1 MRPRLRYSVLLVLAV
16 VVAGCSGD
24 SSDGDS
30 GGSSDASPSGGGAE
44 LVRVPA
50 DAATITEA
58 VAAVAEG
65 GMVLVD
71 AGTYPEAVVVDKA
84 DVTIRGADRNA
95 VVVDGEGERAIG
107 ILGIAD
113 GVRVQNLT
121 ATRHTLAGVLI
132 SGVHDA
138 SGNVPGDGYS
148 SEEPEEELLQ
158 RYEVRNV
165 TATNNGLY
173 GIYAFHSQHGAIV
186 DSYASG
192 GADSGF
198 YLGQCVDC
206 DAVVTGNVAERNAVG
221 FENANAS
228 GGVLITGNR
237 FAGNRVGL
245 TLTSDYQEAFV
256 PQRDNV
262 VVGNVISDN
271 VQPDSPAQAEGGF
284 GVGIGI
290 AGGQQNVIERNLIG
304 GNTTAGTLIGSA
316 EDVPSLDNRF
326 VANQFSRNRVDIA
339 DISTERAPSS
349 GTCLDGNGSASVL
362 PDAIAAAV
370 CPAGTP
376 AISGAALTDVPPAP
390 PGVPFLDV
398 TLPGPQPQLEGDLS
412 AVPEPLPGTPERP
425 AIDGLPVPDPGL
437 LADRSALS
445 PG

>member
-1 MRPRLRYSVLLVLAV
+1 MRPRLRHAALLVVALVA
-16 VVAGCSGD
+16 AGCS
-24 SSDGDS
+24 SSDDS
-30 GGSSDASPSGGGAE
+30 DGGSPDASPSAGGAE
-44 LVRVPA
+44 VVRVPA

-58 VAAVAEG
+58 VAAVAPG
-65 GMVLVD
+65 GLVLIE
-71 AGTYPEAVVVDKA
+71 AGTYPEAVVVDKP
-84 DVTIRGADRNA
+84 DVTVRGLDRNG

-138 SGNVPGDGYS
+138 SGNVPGGGYS
-148 SEEPEEELLQ
+148 SEAPEAELLQ

-165 TATNNGLY
+165 TSTNNGLY

-198 YLGQCVDC
+198 YLGQCEDC
-206 DAVVTGNVAERNAVG
+206 DAVVSGNVAERNAVG

-256 PQRDNV
+256 PQRDNL
-262 VVGNVISDN
+262 VVGNVITDN

-284 GVGIGI
+284 GIGIGI

-304 GNTTAGTLIGSA
+304 GNTTAGTLISSA

-326 VANQFSRNRVDIA
+326 VANAFAANRVDIA
-339 DISTERAPSS
+339 DVSTDRAPST

-362 PDAIAAAV
+362 PDALAAAV

-376 AISGAALTDVPPAP
+376 AISGAALGEVPAAP

-398 TLPGPQPQLEGDLS
+398 TPPGPQPDLEGDLT
-412 AVPEPLPGTPERP
+412 AVPDPLPATPERP
-425 AIDGLPVPDPGL
+425 ATDALPVPDAAL
-437 LADRSALS
+437 LADRSAL
-445 PG
+445 

>member
-1 MRPRLRYSVLLVLAV
+1 MKARRLSPALLALVLTVTA
-16 VVAGCSGD
+16 CSGD
-24 SSDGDS
+24 DGGS
-30 GGSSDASPSGGGAE
+30 GGSGAGSASPSAGAE

-50 DAATITEA
+50 DAATIAEG
-58 VAAVAEG
+58 VAAVAPG
-65 GMVLVD
+65 GMVLID
-71 AGTYPEAVVVDKA
+71 AGTYPEAVVVDKP
-84 DVTIRGADRNA
+84 DVTVRGADRNA
-95 VVVDGEGERAIG
+95 VVVDGEGERSIG

-121 ATRHTLAGVLI
+121 ATRYLVAGVLI

-138 SGNVPGDGYS
+138 TGNVPGDGYS
-148 SEEPEEELLQ
+148 SAAPEADLLQ

-165 TATNNGLY
+165 TASNNGLY

-198 YLGQCVDC
+198 YLGQCVGC
-206 DAVVTGNVAERNAVG
+206 DAVVSGNVAERNAVG

-228 GGVLITGNR
+228 GPVLITGNR

-256 PQRDNV
+256 PQQDNL
-262 VVGNVISDN
+262 VVGNVITDN
-271 VQPDSPAQAEGGF
+271 VQADSPSQAEGGF

-316 EDVPSLDNRF
+316 EDVPSLGNRF
-326 VANQFSRNRVDIA
+326 VANTFSANRVDIA
-339 DISTERAPSS
+339 DISTARAPSN
-349 GTCLDGNGSASVL
+349 GTCLDGNGFASVL
-362 PDAIAAAV
+362 PDALATAI
-370 CPAGTP
+370 CPAGTT
-376 AISGAALTDVPPAP
+376 AISGVTLTDVPAAP

-398 TLPGPQPQLEGDLS
+398 TPPGPQPGLEGDLT
-412 AVPEPLPGTPERP
+412 AVPAPLPATPERP
-425 AIDGLPVPDPGL
+425 AIDTLPVPGAAL
-437 LADRSALS
+437 LADRSAL
-445 PG
+445 

>member
-1 MRPRLRYSVLLVLAV
+1 MKRLLTAVFVSLLVAS
-16 VVAGCSGD
+16 CSSGD
-24 SSDGDS
+24 DDSASSES
-30 GGSSDASPSGGGAE
+30 GPTGGGAD

-50 DAATITEA
+50 DAATISEA
-58 VAAVAEG
+58 VGAVAEG
-65 GMVLVD
+65 GLVLVD

-84 DVTIRGADRNA
+84 DVTIRGADRDA

-138 SGNVPGDGYS
+138 TGNVPGDGYT
-148 SEEPEEELLQ
+148 SEAPEAEPLQ

-198 YLGQCVDC
+198 YLGQCTDC

-256 PQRDNV
+256 PQRDNL
-262 VVGNVISDN
+262 VVGNVITDN

-304 GNTTAGTLIGSA
+304 GNTTAGTLISSA

-326 VANQFSRNRVDIA
+326 VANTFSANRIDIA
-339 DISTERAPSS
+339 DVSTERAPSN
-349 GTCLDGNGSASVL
+349 GTCLDGNGFASVL
-362 PDAIAAAV
+362 PEAIATAV

-376 AISGAALTDVPPAP
+376 AISGVALTDVPVAP

-398 TLPGPQPQLEGDLS
+398 TLPGPQPGLEGDLA
-412 AVPEPLPGTPERP
+412 AVPDPLPDTPERP
-425 AIDGLPVPDPGL
+425 ATDALPVPDATL
-437 LADRSALS
+437 LADRSAL
-445 PG
+445 

>member
-1 MRPRLRYSVLLVLAV
+1 MSPRFHFAALLVVAV

-24 SSDGDS
+24 DEPASSETTP
-30 GGSSDASPSGGGAE
+30 AGGGA
-44 LVRVPA
+44 LVVRVPA
-50 DAATITEA
+50 DAATIGAA

-65 GMVLVD
+65 GLVLVE
-71 AGTYPEAVVVDKA
+71 AGTYPEAVVVDKPG
-84 DVTIRGADRNA
+84 VTVRGADRNA
-95 VVVDGEGERAIG
+95 VIVDGQGERAIG

-132 SGVHDA
+132 SGVHDET
-138 SGNVPGDGYS
+138 GNVPGDGYT
-148 SEEPEEELLQ
+148 SEAPEAALLQ

-173 GIYAFHSQHGAIV
+173 GIYAFHAQHGAIV
-186 DSYASG
+186 GSYASG

-198 YLGQCVDC
+198 YLGQCEDC
-206 DAVVTGNVAERNAVG
+206 DAVVAGNVAERNAVG

-256 PQRDNV
+256 PQRDNL
-262 VVGNVISDN
+262 VVGNVITDN
-271 VQPDSPAQAEGGF
+271 VQADSPAQAEGGF

-304 GNTTAGTLIGSA
+304 GNTTAGTLISSA
-316 EDVPSLDNRF
+316 EDVPSLGNRF
-326 VANQFSRNRVDIA
+326 VANTFSANRVDIA
-339 DISTERAPSS
+339 DVSTERAPSN
-349 GTCLDGNGSASVL
+349 GTCLEGNGFASVL
-362 PDAIAAAV
+362 PEAIATAV

-376 AISGAALTDVPPAP
+376 DISGVALTDVLVAP

-398 TLPGPQPQLEGDLS
+398 TLPGSQPGLEGDLG
-412 AVPEPLPGTPERP
+412 AVPEPLPDAPERP
-425 AIDGLPVPDPGL
+425 ATDSLPVPDAGL
-437 LADRSALS
+437 LADRSAL
-445 PG
+445 

>member
-1 MRPRLRYSVLLVLAV
+1 
-16 VVAGCSGD
+16 
-24 SSDGDS
+24 
-30 GGSSDASPSGGGAE
+30 
-44 LVRVPA
+44 
-50 DAATITEA
+50 
-58 VAAVAEG
+58 
-65 GMVLVD
+65 MVLVD
-71 AGTYPEAVVVDKA
+71 AGTYPEAVVVDKP

-148 SEEPEEELLQ
+148 SEAPEEELLQ

-192 GADSGF
+192 GADSGL
-198 YLGQCVDC
+198 YLGQCEDC

-256 PQRDNV
+256 PQRDNL
-262 VVGNVISDN
+262 VVGNVITDN
-271 VQPDSPAQAEGGF
+271 VQADSPAQAEGGF
-284 GVGIGI
+284 
-290 AGGQQNVIERNLIG
+290 
-304 GNTTAGTLIGSA
+304 
-316 EDVPSLDNRF
+316 
-326 VANQFSRNRVDIA
+326 
-339 DISTERAPSS
+339 
-349 GTCLDGNGSASVL
+349 
-362 PDAIAAAV
+362 
-370 CPAGTP
+370 
-376 AISGAALTDVPPAP
+376 
-390 PGVPFLDV
+390 
-398 TLPGPQPQLEGDLS
+398 
-412 AVPEPLPGTPERP
+412 
-425 AIDGLPVPDPGL
+425 
-437 LADRSALS
+437 
-445 PG
+445 

>member
-1 MRPRLRYSVLLVLAV
+1 MNARLRYPALLALAL
-16 VVAGCSGD
+16 VVAACSGD
-24 SSDGDS
+24 SGDDGGS
-30 GGSSDASPSGGGAE
+30 GGSGGGSASPAAGAE

-50 DAATITEA
+50 DAATIAAAVDA
-58 VAAVAEG
+58 VAPG
-65 GMVLVD
+65 GMVLIE
-71 AGTYPEAVVVDKA
+71 AGTYPEAVVVDKP
-84 DVTIRGADRNA
+84 DVTVRGADRNA
-95 VVVDGEGERAIG
+95 VIVDGEGERAVG

-121 ATRHTLAGVLI
+121 ATRYTLAGVLI

-138 SGNVPGDGYS
+138 SGTVPGDGYS
-148 SEEPEEELLQ
+148 SAAPEEELLQ

-165 TATNNGLY
+165 TASNNGLY

-206 DAVVTGNVAERNAVG
+206 DAVVSGNVAERNAVG

-228 GGVLITGNR
+228 GAVLITGNR

-256 PQRDNV
+256 PQQDNL
-262 VVGNVISDN
+262 VVGNVITDN
-271 VQPDSPAQAEGGF
+271 VQADSPAQAEGGF

-290 AGGQQNVIERNLIG
+290 TGGQQNVIERNLIG

-316 EDVPSLDNRF
+316 EDVPSLGNRF
-326 VANQFSRNRVDIA
+326 VANTFSQNRVDIA
-339 DISTERAPSS
+339 DVSTERAPSN
-349 GTCLDGNGSASVL
+349 GTCLDGNGFASVL
-362 PDAIAAAV
+362 PDALGTAI
-370 CPAGTP
+370 CPNGTA
-376 AISGAALTDVPPAP
+376 AISGVTLTDVPAAP

-398 TLPGPQPQLEGDLS
+398 TPPGPQPGLGGDLT
-412 AVPEPLPGTPERP
+412 AVPEPLPDSPERP
-425 AIDGLPVPDPGL
+425 ATDALPVPDAAL
-437 LADRSALS
+437 LADRSAL
-445 PG
+445 

>member
-1 MRPRLRYSVLLVLAV
+1 MTRLLPAVLVLLLLAS
-16 VVAGCSGD
+16 CSG
-24 SSDGDS
+24 GDDDPVS
-30 GGSSDASPSGGGAE
+30 ADAGGAE
-44 LVRVPA
+44 LVRVPG
-50 DAATITEA
+50 DAATIGAA
-58 VAAVAEG
+58 VEAVAEG
-65 GMVLVD
+65 GLVLVD

-138 SGNVPGDGYS
+138 TGTVPGGAYTS
-148 SEEPEEELLQ
+148 AAPEAELLQ
-158 RYEVRNV
+158 RYEIRNV

-173 GIYAFHSQHGAIV
+173 GIYAFHAQHGAIV
-186 DSYASG
+186 GSYASG

-198 YLGQCVDC
+198 YLGQCEDC
-206 DAVVTGNVAERNAVG
+206 DAVVSGNVAERNAVG

-228 GGVLITGNR
+228 GGVLIAGNR

-262 VVGNVISDN
+262 VVGNVIADN

-284 GVGIGI
+284 GIGIGI
-290 AGGQQNVIERNLIG
+290 AGGQGNVIERNLIG

-326 VANQFSRNRVDIA
+326 VANAFAGNRVDIA
-339 DISTERAPSS
+339 DVSTERAPSA
-349 GTCLDGNGSASVL
+349 GTCLDGNGFASVL
-362 PDAIAAAV
+362 PEAIGAAV

-376 AISGAALTDVPPAP
+376 AISGVALTDVPVAP

-398 TLPGPQPQLEGDLS
+398 TPPGPQPGLEGDLA
-412 AVPEPLPGTPERP
+412 AVPGPLPDTPPRP
-425 AIDGLPVPDPGL
+425 ATDALPVPDATL
-437 LADRSALS
+437 LAELSAL
-445 PG
+445 

>member
-1 MRPRLRYSVLLVLAV
+1 MNPRSSLPALLVLALV
-16 VVAGCSGD
+16 LAGCSGD
-24 SSDGDS
+24 DGDS
-30 GGSSDASPSGGGAE
+30 GGPGGGSASPSAGDEGGAQ

-50 DAATITEA
+50 DAATIAAAVDA
-58 VAAVAEG
+58 VAPG
-65 GMVLVD
+65 GMVLID

-121 ATRHTLAGVLI
+121 ATRYTLAGVLI

-138 SGNVPGDGYS
+138 TGTVPGNGYS
-148 SEEPEEELLQ
+148 SAAPEAELLQ

-237 FAGNRVGL
+237 FAGNRVGM

-256 PQRDNV
+256 PQQDNL
-262 VVGNVISDN
+262 VVGNVVTDN
-271 VQPDSPAQAEGGF
+271 TQPDSPAHAEGGF

-290 AGGQQNVIERNLIG
+290 TGGQQNVIERNLIG
-304 GNTTAGTLIGSA
+304 GNTTAGALIGSA
-316 EDVPSLDNRF
+316 EDVPALGNRF
-326 VANQFSRNRVDIA
+326 VANQFSQNRVDIA
-339 DISTERAPSS
+339 DISTERAPSN
-349 GTCLDGNGSASVL
+349 GTCLEDNGFASVL
-362 PDAIAAAV
+362 PEALGTAI
-370 CPAGTP
+370 CPTGTGD
-376 AISGAALTDVPPAP
+376 ISGVTLTDVPAAP

-398 TLPGPQPQLEGDLS
+398 TSPGPQPGLEGDLT
-412 AVPEPLPGTPERP
+412 AVPEPLPDTPERP
-425 AIDGLPVPDPGL
+425 DTAALPIPDAGL
-437 LADRSALS
+437 LADRSAL
-445 PG
+445 

>member
-1 MRPRLRYSVLLVLAV
+1 MRPRLRYAAPLVLALV
-16 VVAGCSGD
+16 LSAACSGED
-24 SSDGDS
+24 EPSSAETTS
-30 GGSSDASPSGGGAE
+30 AGGGAE
-44 LVRVPA
+44 VVRVPA

-58 VAAVAEG
+58 VGAVAEG
-65 GMVLVD
+65 GLVLVD

-132 SGVHDA
+132 SGVHDET
-138 SGNVPGDGYS
+138 GNVPGDAYT

-165 TATNNGLY
+165 TSTNNGLY

-256 PQRDNV
+256 PQRDNL
-262 VVGNVISDN
+262 VVGNVITDN
-271 VQPDSPAQAEGGF
+271 VQADSPAQAEGGF

-304 GNTTAGTLIGSA
+304 GNTTAGTLISSA
-316 EDVPSLDNRF
+316 EDVPALDNRF
-326 VANQFSRNRVDIA
+326 VANTFSANRYDIA
-339 DISTERAPSS
+339 DISTDRAPST
-349 GTCLDGNGSASVL
+349 GTCLDGNGFASVL
-362 PDAIAAAV
+362 PEAIATAV

-376 AISGAALTDVPPAP
+376 AISGVTLTDVPAAP

-398 TLPGPQPQLEGDLS
+398 TLPGPQPGMEGDLT
-412 AVPEPLPGTPERP
+412 AVPEPLPDTPERP
-425 AIDGLPVPDPGL
+425 ATDALPVPDAGL
-437 LADRSALS
+437 LADRSALTA
-445 PG
+445 G